1 VTVGVLN
8 IGDTDYQL
16 SPLTPYGE
24 IVRERTAVVACRLS
38 F

>member
-1 VTVGVLN
+1 MN
-8 IGDTDYQL
+8 IGDTGYQL

-24 IVRERTAVVACRLS
+24 IARQRTFFVLCRLS